1 MKHGGGSNILVFCCS
16 YQITASDY
24 VDILG
29 NQVHPVIQMLL
40 PNNDE
45 IFQDDHSPIHTAG
58 SFEEHEDAVQYIPWP
73 AQQPDLNIIEPL
85 WSVSESRV
93 RSRYPL
99 PSSLKQ
105 LEVFLHEE

>member
-1 MKHGGGSNILVFCCS
+1 MKHGGGSNILVFCWS

-29 NQVHPVIQMLL
+29 NQVHSVIQML

-58 SFEEHEDAVQYIPWP
+58 SVESWFEEHEDVQQLPWP
-73 AQQPDLNIIEPL
+73 AHLPDFSIIEPL
-85 WSVSESRV
+85 VIFRE
-93 RSRYPL
+93 
-99 PSSLKQ
+99 
-105 LEVFLHEE
+105 